1 MSKKT
6 KEELL
11 LGYFQA
17 TLSKSEFQEFNTLL
31 EGDTA
36 FREEYL
42 FRKELQQA
50 LQKKELNEAAKY
62 LHSLRSDNP
71 MPKKKNPFGVWLIAA
86 STIVLLGLAWWI
98 YDGTTSSE
106 TDLQQLYVQYYEPY
120 ENVVHPIERASQMQD
135 LTDQAFAAYENED
148 YATAVRLFENL
159 KEQNQDPYLVF
170 YQGIGLMALDQHLEA
185 QEMLQTYIREGGELK
200 NRALWY
206 LGLSYLKT
214 DNPEAAKKA
223 LKPLADT
230 TDYKSD
236 QARRI
241 LEVLD

>member
-1 MSKKT
+1 
-6 KEELL
+6 
-11 LGYFQA
+11 
-17 TLSKSEFQEFNTLL
+17 
-31 EGDTA
+31 
-36 FREEYL
+36 
-42 FRKELQQA
+42 
-50 LQKKELNEAAKY
+50 
-62 LHSLRSDNP
+62 
-71 MPKKKNPFGVWLIAA
+71 
-86 STIVLLGLAWWI
+86 
-98 YDGTTSSE
+98 
-106 TDLQQLYVQYYEPY
+106 
-120 ENVVHPIERASQMQD
+120 
-135 LTDQAFAAYENED
+135 
-148 YATAVRLFENL
+148 
-159 KEQNQDPYLVF
+159 
-170 YQGIGLMALDQHLEA
+170 MALDQHLEA